1 MTKSLPLA
9 GLNIVVTRP
18 QEQAG
23 TLQKAIVQLGGSTI
37 LFPLLEIKPLT
48 DDVLLRSVISRLH
61 EFQLAIFISPN
72 AVRFGMPAIQR
83 ADNLPPDLQ
92 IATIGLS
99 SAKALTEFGIKKV
112 ISPQHRFDSEALLA
126 LPELVDV
133 NDKHILIFRGDSG
146 RELLGDTLK
155 SRGAQVE
162 YACCYHRTRPQKNI
176 NTLLDVKPDI
186 ITVSSSE
193 ALRNLGDLLDPINR
207 VQLLTLPLFVSHHR
221 IALAA
226 RHLGWQNIVLVDEG
240 DEGLISAL
248 LHWSAHKKGKKHE

>member
-9 GLNIVVTRP
+9 GLNIAVTRP
-18 QEQAG
+18 QEQAS
-23 TLQKAIVQLGGSTI
+23 TLLQGISQLGGKAI

-48 DDVLLRSVISRLH
+48 DDVSLHSVIARLH

-72 AVRFGMPAIQR
+72 AVRFGMAAIQR

-112 ISPQHRFDSEALLA
+112 ISPQHRFDSESLLA
-126 LPELVDV
+126 LPVLQNV
-133 NDKHILIFRGDSG
+133 NGKRVLIFRGDSG
-146 RELLGDTLK
+146 RELLGDALK

-162 YACCYHRTRPQKNI
+162 YACCYHRSKPQKNI
-176 NTLLDVKPDI
+176 STLLEAKPDI

-193 ALRNLGDLLDPINR
+193 ALRNLVEMLDPMSSA
-207 VQLLTLPLFVSHHR
+207 QLLTLPLFVSHQR

-226 RHLGWQNIVLVDEG
+226 QHLGWQNVVITHGG
-240 DEGLISAL
+240 DEGLLSAL
-248 LHWSAHKKGKKHE
+248 AHWSEQRKG